1 MKFHLHLISDSTGET
16 VTMVTRAC
24 LVQFEDVQVIEHPWW
39 FIRTEGQVNKVIEG
53 IVRFPGIV
61 LCTLVDNG
69 VRSLLEE
76 ACRRL
81 NTPCIS
87 VLDPVMGV
95 LAAFTGAEIRALPG
109 QQHTLS
115 AAYFRRIEAIH
126 FTLAHDDGKIIHDL
140 NDADIIVVGVSRT
153 SKTPTCMYLA
163 YRGLKVANIPF
174 IPGIELPE
182 TLLKAT
188 DPLIVGLTRDPHY
201 LVDIRR
207 NRVQSD
213 TGGGTYTDYEAV
225 KEEVQE
231 ARRLFTYHEWP
242 VIDMTA
248 RSVEEAAAAIVQYH
262 IRYREAGERTRG
274 VIHEDL

>member
-87 VLDPVMGV
+87 VQGIATYRLHCY
-95 LAAFTGAEIRALPG
+95 L
-109 QQHTLS
+109 
-115 AAYFRRIEAIH
+115 RR
-126 FTLAHDDGKIIHDL
+126 
-140 NDADIIVVGVSRT
+140 
-153 SKTPTCMYLA
+153 
-163 YRGLKVANIPF
+163 
-174 IPGIELPE
+174 
-182 TLLKAT
+182 
-188 DPLIVGLTRDPHY
+188 
-201 LVDIRR
+201 
-207 NRVQSD
+207 
-213 TGGGTYTDYEAV
+213 
-225 KEEVQE
+225 
-231 ARRLFTYHEWP
+231 
-242 VIDMTA
+242 
-248 RSVEEAAAAIVQYH
+248 
-262 IRYREAGERTRG
+262 
-274 VIHEDL
+274 